1 LISLFNLKP
10 DTSELRHY
18 LNLYQKNLIRTDFI
32 QGKEVKELEKALSD
46 YTKIKYVQTCA
57 KVTDALVIALKS
69 LNLKKKTFVITTPF
83 SWIST
88 VNSIYNV
95 GLIPLFVDIDP
106 QTYNLDFNEIKKALI
121 KYKSKV
127 SCILSV
133 DLFGCPNDN
142 REIYKLCKLYK
153 TKFLIDGAQSFG
165 SKIDNIFS
173 FKFCDI
179 ATSSFFPTKPLG
191 CFGDGGAIFTNKK
204 KYYSLIKSLCF
215 NGKNQIGFDKVGYNS
230 RLDTIQA
237 SVLQKKLSKFENNL
251 NLRKKNIKIYKKNI
265 KTNLKFQKIKKNY
278 DSVFAVL
285 SLLAPNSAK
294 KNLILKNIKNKID
307 CKIYYPKIFTD
318 YKYIKKNSKSFSN
331 LVNAKK
337 ISRKIFSLPLHSNLK
352 DFEIKKICN
361 EINKILK

>member
-1 LISLFNLKP
+1 MIPLFDIKP
-10 DTSELRHY
+10 KKSEIKQY
-18 LNLYQKNLIRTDFI
+18 LNLYKKNLLKADFI
-32 QGKEVKELEKALSD
+32 QGQQVKELEKALSN
-46 YTKIKYVQTCA
+46 YTGIKYVQTCA
-57 KVTDALVIALKS
+57 NGTDALVIALKS

-88 VNSIYNV
+88 VNSIYNI

-106 QTYNLDFNEIKKALI
+106 QTFNLDLNAIKKALI

-127 SCILSV
+127 SCVLSV

-142 REIYKLCKLYK
+142 KEIYKLCKLYK
-153 TKFLIDGAQSFG
+153 IKFLIDGAQSFG

-179 ATSSFFPTKPLG
+179 ATTSFFPTKPLG

-204 KYYSLIKSLCF
+204 KYFSLIKSLCF

-237 SVLQKKLSKFENNL
+237 SILKKKLRKLKNNL
-251 NLRKKNIKIYKKNI
+251 NLRKRNVKIYLKNIKS
-265 KTNLKFQKIKKNY
+265 NLKFQKINKNY
-278 DSVFAVL
+278 DSAFAVF
-285 SLLAPNSAK
+285 SLVAPNSIK
-294 KNLILKNIKNKID
+294 KDLILKKIKNKFE
-307 CKIYYPKIFTD
+307 CKIYYPKIFID
-318 YKYIKKNSKSFSN
+318 YSYIKKNSKSFSN

-337 ISRKIFSLPLHSNLK
+337 ISRKIFSLPVNSNLK